1 MRTRNRRRLP
11 NGEEFQIDREARWA
25 RRLSVASGVV
35 CALISWSLLFGLLAA
50 VGVRIAIEGMTTIW
64 EEVEFLRGN
73 DPYADRRAESELV
86 REERLLMERQE
97 EERRR
102 LTLADRCRQLI
113 ALVRWRGRQ
122 GDDRDEQEPS
132 DEP

>member
-1 MRTRNRRRLP
+1 MGARKRWRLP
-11 NGEEFQIDREARWA
+11 NGEEFLIDREMRWA
-25 RRLSVASGVV
+25 RRLSIASGVV

-73 DPYADRRAESELV
+73 DPYADRRAESELL
-86 REERLLMERQE
+86 REERLRKKRLRDEGQLSLSKR
-97 EERRR
+97 RRR
-102 LTLADRCRQLI
+102 LI
-113 ALVRWRGRQ
+113 ALLRRRGKQ
-122 GDDRDEQEPS
+122 GEQGPS

>member
-1 MRTRNRRRLP
+1 MRTRERRRLP
-11 NGEEFQIDREARWA
+11 NGEELLIDREVRWA

-73 DPYADRRAESELV
+73 DPYANRRAESELL
-86 REERLLMERQE
+86 REERLRKERLRDEGQ
-97 EERRR
+97 
-102 LTLADRCRQLI
+102 LSLSKRCRRLI
-113 ALVRWRGRQ
+113 ALLRRRGKQ
-122 GDDRDEQEPS
+122 GDDQEEQGPS